1 MSQQVPQQ
9 PFYPQQELPPQQP
22 PPQGP
27 MRPGPQP
34 PQPKKRRRWVPWAVA
49 SGTFVLGLVIG
60 AAPSGGTAS
69 TSAGTP
75 QATATET
82 VQAPGSTVTVTAPP
96 VNVTAPPV
104 TVTAPPVT
112 VTKPAP
118 PAKTVTAAPPEA
130 AATFEGD
137 GTYEVGVDIKP
148 GKYKS
153 TGGEGCY
160 WARLKNLDGDLDAI
174 LANNLSDGPQT
185 VTIKKTDKGFETS
198 NCAAWRKVA

>member
-9 PFYPQQELPPQQP
+9 SFYPHQQLPPQP
-22 PPQGP
+22 PPQGPHGP

-34 PQPKKRRRWVPWAVA
+34 RQSKRRRWVPWAVA

-60 AAPSGGTAS
+60 AAPGGGTAS

-75 QATATET
+75 QATTTTT

-104 TVTAPPVT
+104 TVT
-112 VTKPAP
+112 KPAP

-130 AATFEGD
+130 AVAIEGD

-148 GKYKS
+148 GKYKT

-185 VTIKKTDKGFETS
+185 VTIKKTDKGFET
-198 NCAAWRKVA
+198 NDCGAWRKVA

>member
-1 MSQQVPQQ
+1 MSGDPR
-9 PFYPQQELPPQQP
+9 
-22 PPQGP
+22 GT
-27 MRPGPQP
+27 
-34 PQPKKRRRWVPWAVA
+34 
-49 SGTFVLGLVIG
+49 SGTRGETDHVAAGSAATVL
-60 AAPSGGTAS
+60 S
-69 TSAGTP
+69 
-75 QATATET
+75 
-82 VQAPGSTVTVTAPP
+82 
-96 VNVTAPPV
+96 
-104 TVTAPPVT
+104 VT

-160 WARLKNLDGDLDAI
+160 WARLKNLDGGFEAI
-174 LANNLSDGPQT
+174 IANNLSDGPQT

-198 NCAAWRKVA
+198 NCAAWRKVS